1 MGWQFWQKSVTQEL
15 SDQVK
20 KALIAQFHLEPHVL
34 DQMRVTNKSGR
45 YSSRRVEYMRIF
57 DPSLVEGG
65 EAATLSYDDL
75 QETNGQRKALLFDGH
90 IEKDDIGGRLEKDDR
105 VNLRDRRVP

>member
-1 MGWQFWQKSVTQEL
+1 MLG
-15 SDQVK
+15 
-20 KALIAQFHLEPHVL
+20 
-34 DQMRVTNKSGR
+34 QMRVTSKNGR
-45 YSSRRVEYMRIF
+45 YFSRRVEYFRIF

-65 EAATLSYDDL
+65 EAATLSYDEL
-75 QETNGQRKALLFDGH
+75 HETNGQGGALLFEGH